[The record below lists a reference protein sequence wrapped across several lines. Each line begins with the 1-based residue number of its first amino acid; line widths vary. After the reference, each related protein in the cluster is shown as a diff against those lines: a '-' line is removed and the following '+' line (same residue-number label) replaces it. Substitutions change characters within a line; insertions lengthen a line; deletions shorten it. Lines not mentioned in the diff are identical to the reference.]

1 MKWFDRWFYRKARW
15 CWHRAGIKYPELK
28 VEQDALDEYAQRNEG
43 IDVSEQPAINY
54 SSKSQARRALIS
66 TSDSSTVDM
75 DQAIRFSLL
84 SCTGGMVLEIRHR
97 DRKTHDTVL
106 TTHIIPDTE
115 SDIAA
120 AVGRIVAM
128 ELWR

>member
-43 IDVSEQPAINY
+43 IDVPEQPSIH
-54 SSKSQARRALIS
+54 SSKVWPKRSLIS
-66 TSDSSTVDM
+66 TSDSTVDM

-115 SDIAA
+115 EDVAA